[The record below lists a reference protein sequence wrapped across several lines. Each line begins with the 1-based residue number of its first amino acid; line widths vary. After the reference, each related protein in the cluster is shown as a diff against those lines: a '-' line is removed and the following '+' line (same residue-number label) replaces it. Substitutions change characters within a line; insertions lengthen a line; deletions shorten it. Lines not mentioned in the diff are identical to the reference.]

1 MGEQTSVQLVLPQC
15 DKAVMGGGAE
25 SYGGH
30 IRAAPLGVRA
40 GFLGTGE
47 KPDSLRKGS
56 GEEVFQVQ
64 ETMCKRS

>member
-1 MGEQTSVQLVLPQC
+1 
-15 DKAVMGGGAE
+15 MGGGAE
-25 SYGGH
+25 SCGGH
-30 IRAAPLGVRA
+30 VRAAPLGVRE

-64 ETMCKRS
+64 ETEQRREAEHKGEWLVGETGRSY